1 MIRSFIMSNFAK
13 NIGEKR
19 TPVTTPAHIVEN
31 GVAHYGTFSEPFQ
44 DLNLLDCKKPFFMKT
59 PSFIKRMRL
68 IEWEAFEVNMD
79 EGSLISACYNMGPI
93 GFSIFVWH
101 NNADNKIYAWRN
113 LVPVK
118 RAKVA
123 KQLLSDNCYCKT
135 KKSEYKIIND
145 FANGKAQCVGHTK
158 GKSGEFA
165 IDISFERLSPLANG
179 VMPLMKN
186 KDGSFRN
193 PLYSEKDF
201 FKATGTITLNGKTYT
216 TNERSVGIIDDH
228 KGYYPFFSHYD
239 WLTTMG
245 KTEIDGEQKF
255 FAFNLTRNQSVD
267 QVNYNENVIWLE
279 GDLSR
284 CRPWYSPIKT
294 AKRKRTNG
302 ISATRRDK
310 GLSISLSRSTTC
322 FICPFPWLFITL
334 CLTARFTA
342 TSPTRTAKNT
352 PSTAW
357 SVSAKTKQLAF
368 NLETPNKKHFFAKC
382 FFLW

>member
-1 MIRSFIMSNFAK
+1 MAQQRRQQNLCLAQSRARETREGRK
-13 NIGEKR
+13 
-19 TPVTTPAHIVEN
+19 TT
-31 GVAHYGTFSEPFQ
+31 
-44 DLNLLDCKKPFFMKT
+44 
-59 PSFIKRMRL
+59 
-68 IEWEAFEVNMD
+68 
-79 EGSLISACYNMGPI
+79 
-93 GFSIFVWH
+93 FV
-101 NNADNKIYAWRN
+101 R
-113 LVPVK
+113 
-118 RAKVA
+118 
-123 KQLLSDNCYCKT
+123 QLLLQNQ
-135 KKSEYKIIND
+135 KSEYKIIND

-201 FKATGTITLNGKTYT
+201 FKATGTITLNGKTYK

-279 GDLSR
+279 GESFPMPPVVFTHKDG
-284 CRPWYSPIKT
+284 
-294 AKRKRTNG
+294 KRKRTNG

-310 GLSISLSRSTTC
+310 GLSISLSKSTTC
-322 FICPFPWLFITL
+322 FICPFPWLFITP

-342 TSPTRTAKNT
+342 TSPTRTAKIHRRRHGRYRRRQNNSHLT
-352 PSTAW
+352 L
-357 SVSAKTKQLAF
+357 KLQTKAL
-368 NLETPNKKHFFAKC
+368 LCEVL
-382 FFLW
+382 FLW

>member
-1 MIRSFIMSNFAK
+1 MSNFTK

-19 TPVTTPAHIVEN
+19 MPVTTPAHIVEN

-145 FANGKAQCVGHTK
+145 FGQRRYAPYEKQG
-158 GKSGEFA
+158 
-165 IDISFERLSPLANG
+165 RLVQKPPL
-179 VMPLMKN
+179 
-186 KDGSFRN
+186 
-193 PLYSEKDF
+193 
-201 FKATGTITLNGKTYT
+201 
-216 TNERSVGIIDDH
+216 
-228 KGYYPFFSHYD
+228 
-239 WLTTMG
+239 
-245 KTEIDGEQKF
+245 Q
-255 FAFNLTRNQSVD
+255 
-267 QVNYNENVIWLE
+267 
-279 GDLSR
+279 
-284 CRPWYSPIKT
+284 
-294 AKRKRTNG
+294 RKRFLQG
-302 ISATRRDK
+302 DGYDYVKR
-310 GLSISLSRSTTC
+310 
-322 FICPFPWLFITL
+322 
-334 CLTARFTA
+334 
-342 TSPTRTAKNT
+342 
-352 PSTAW
+352 
-357 SVSAKTKQLAF
+357 Q
-368 NLETPNKKHFFAKC
+368 NL
-382 FFLW
+382 